1 MDWTGNRESVFRSI
15 GASNHSPQE
24 REKNDYY
31 ATDPKAIDLLLTKER
46 PAPQIW
52 ECACGEGYLSKR
64 LTELGFKVYSSDLIA
79 RGFGEQKDFL
89 KQTELPLPHCDI
101 LTNPPYK
108 YAAEFVLK
116 ALELA
121 EPGSGVYMFLKLT
134 FLEGQKRRQLIYK
147 PHPPQKVCVF
157 TRRINCARG
166 GDFETYSSA
175 AVAYAWYIWRKGY
188 KGRTYIEWI

>member
-46 PAPQIW
+46 PAPRIW
-52 ECACGEGYLSKR
+52 ECACGEGHLSKR

-108 YAAEFVLK
+108 YAAEFVPQALDLAAPPTRAHLPLHKK
-116 ALELA
+116 AA
-121 EPGSGVYMFLKLT
+121 
-134 FLEGQKRRQLIYK
+134 
-147 PHPPQKVCVF
+147 
-157 TRRINCARG
+157 
-166 GDFETYSSA
+166 
-175 AVAYAWYIWRKGY
+175 
-188 KGRTYIEWI
+188 GR